1 MKKDSKEFSELWP
14 DFPSPKEFDDKI
26 NATRIKEIV
35 IDIMELT
42 DSLNTRKDLDSAW
55 SQLTKAVQYLSSK
68 DSMVKI
74 KEELRPK
81 EKEGG
86 D

>member
-1 MKKDSKEFSELWP
+1 MNPDDFSTPEEFEAKL
-14 DFPSPKEFDDKI
+14 

-35 IDIMELT
+35 IDIIDLT
-42 DSLNTRKDLDSAW
+42 DSLNTMRELDLAW

-74 KEELRPK
+74 KGELRPK
-81 EKEGG
+81 EEGG

>member
-1 MKKDSKEFSELWP
+1 MNPDDFSTPEEFEAKL
-14 DFPSPKEFDDKI
+14 

-35 IDIMELT
+35 IDIIDLT
-42 DSLNTRKDLDSAW
+42 DSLNTRRELDLAW

-74 KEELRPK
+74 KGELRPK
-81 EKEGG
+81 EEGG

>member
-1 MKKDSKEFSELWP
+1 VINLNPD
-14 DFPSPKEFDDKI
+14 DFPSPKEFDDKL

-35 IDIMELT
+35 IDIIDLT

-86 D
+86 E

>member
-1 MKKDSKEFSELWP
+1 MNPD
-14 DFPSPKEFDDKI
+14 DFPTPKEFDDKI

-68 DSMVKI
+68 DSMVKL

-81 EKEGG
+81 GEANKEE
-86 D
+86 

>member
-1 MKKDSKEFSELWP
+1 MNPD
-14 DFPSPKEFDDKI
+14 DFPTPEEFEARL

-35 IDIMELT
+35 VDIIALT
-42 DSLNTRKDLDSAW
+42 DSLNTMRELDSAW